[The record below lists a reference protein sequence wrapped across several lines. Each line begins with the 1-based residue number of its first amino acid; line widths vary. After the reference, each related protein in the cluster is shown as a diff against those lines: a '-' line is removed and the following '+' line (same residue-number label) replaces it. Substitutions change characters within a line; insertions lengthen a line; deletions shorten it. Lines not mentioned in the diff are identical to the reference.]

1 MGLSIQLPLRTAFET
16 NVNYANN
23 VNAQGRTKGSITTS
37 MAARKTFLKNRL
49 STRIT
54 ISDPFGSRNNILY
67 SEGMN
72 FKLNS
77 FTTRNTSNV
86 TMSVNYRFTKIKK
99 VPPAP
104 KPK

>member
-1 MGLSIQLPLRTAFET
+1 MGLSIQLPFRTAFEA

-23 VNAQGRTKGSITTS
+23 VNAQGRTKGSVTSS

-54 ISDPFGSRNNILY
+54 ISDPFGRRNDMLY
-67 SEGMN
+67 SEGVN
-72 FKLNS
+72 FNLQS

-99 VPPAP
+99 VPPVP
-104 KPK
+104 KAK